1 MVKLPAPTPTK
12 TFADPK
18 VCKRVLAPD
27 LIMPALAVVA
37 GRFKLPARVMLPA
50 EKFPL
55 PSRLTM
61 ALAVLALVAALA
73 AFAPKATFAA
83 PTPPTVLTTVALSVP
98 VTSPFR
104 VPLKLAALPEML
116 MAAVPGL
123 NCAAGN
129 TPNRLLALLA

>member
-27 LIMPALAVVA
+27 LMMPALAVVP

-61 ALAVLALVAALA
+61 VLTVFALVAALA
-73 AFAPKATFAA
+73 AFAPDATFAA
-83 PTPPTVLTTVALSVP
+83 VTPPTVLTTVALCGP
-98 VTSPFR
+98 VTSPESDAVMGVHFNAIPSQIK
-104 VPLKLAALPEML
+104 VWPAL
-116 MAAVPGL
+116 G
-123 NCAAGN
+123 GN
-129 TPNRLLALLA
+129 EDTG